1 VSKRQYVQTAEETRY
16 ATDTA
21 SAAAV
26 GLTRPL
32 KDRNNVSKSEGL
44 PVYGVYGRNGV
55 GMKRFYV
62 VMRGERQNPE
72 DSYTAIV
79 EAETSKK
86 VGKKALKEFKTALGP
101 LAKAAGKLHI
111 LVVISTE
118 TKIEGFGWQCGM
130 GEG

>member
-1 VSKRQYVQTAEETRY
+1 M
-16 ATDTA
+16 
-21 SAAAV
+21 
-26 GLTRPL
+26 
-32 KDRNNVSKSEGL
+32 
-44 PVYGVYGRNGV
+44 PVYGVYGRKGV
-55 GMKRFYV
+55 DMKRFYV

-79 EAETSKK
+79 EAETSQE
-86 VGKKALKEFKTALGP
+86 VGKKALKEFKAALGP

-130 GEG
+130 WED

>member
-1 VSKRQYVQTAEETRY
+1 
-16 ATDTA
+16 
-21 SAAAV
+21 
-26 GLTRPL
+26 
-32 KDRNNVSKSEGL
+32 
-44 PVYGVYGRNGV
+44 
-55 GMKRFYV
+55 MKRFYV

-79 EAETSKK
+79 EAETSQK

-118 TKIEGFGWQCGM
+118 TKIEGFGWQRGM
-130 GEG
+130 WEGLK